1 MARVR
6 REITTDEPIRE
17 ERKVV
22 TALFADVVGS
32 TALAE
37 RFDPED
43 VVEIV
48 GRAVSRMVEVVAELG
63 GTVKDL
69 AGDGLL
75 ALFGAPRAHE
85 DDPERAVRAGLR
97 IVEAIRAHADEVRQE
112 WDVRDFGVRV
122 GIESG
127 LTVLGAVGGG
137 SRVEYGATGD
147 ALNTAAR
154 LQSHAQPFTV
164 LVGPATHRLI
174 EPVFRWG
181 EPRRLGLKGKAEPVR
196 AHEVVGFRAEPGK
209 VRGMAGITTPLLG
222 RDAELLAAQDLGKAL
237 FAGRGGILF
246 VMGEPGIGKT
256 RLLSELRNL
265 VRADGPITWLE
276 GRCVS
281 YGEALPYWPFRD
293 LLRGWLGASV
303 VDPPD
308 RLGQDLSGRIRALF
322 EGRSEEVHP
331 YLAAM
336 LGVVPD
342 PDAERE
348 LDALSPEA
356 RGFRTAEAL
365 RALIGRLA
373 DEAPLIV
380 AVEDLH
386 WADATSMHVL
396 ERLFPLVEVAR
407 VLLVLSMRP
416 EPDHPSRGLRD
427 RALQEHAGHTRV
439 LSIQALPTGV
449 DRDLLRALVG
459 PSTLPGD
466 LEQGIIEA
474 AEGNPLYLEE
484 FVRSL
489 TDNGT
494 LVTQDSGWR
503 FERATAIGIPPTV
516 ERLIISR
523 IDRLSSAARHAIHSA
538 SVLGRQFGRELLE
551 AVAGDGTLSQALSE
565 LVSMDLLREDA
576 ASELRFKH
584 ALIQEAAYNNML
596 RRRRRELHARAAE
609 ALEALLGDHLEP
621 HAAVLAQHYRGAGR
635 LGEALRHFEIAA
647 ATARRV
653 YAVEAAL
660 EHYTA
665 ALEIAELLGS
675 EEAAQLLLRRGQ
687 VRAQAGEIG
696 DARHDFEMA
705 SEAARALGD
714 RPLEI
719 EALNELGFLL
729 AGAVDYTD
737 ALPLLEGS
745 LAAAE
750 EIGLREAEVAA
761 ASRLSIVYTNLLRL
775 DLAVDRAHRAWAL
788 ARETGEVRS
797 AAMAMDALQVASV
810 MVGDMAT
817 VDEVSAQLVE
827 IHKRRG
833 DLWYLQTTQFQWAWV
848 DIAAGR
854 WEAAEQR
861 VSEGLAVNRQIGDR
875 GNEPLF
881 PATLS
886 WVARATGEYGQALEL
901 GQRAVEL
908 SSEVGHREFLSWGW
922 QLLGRTLLEVFAVT
936 EAVETLERSLHAAE
950 EADAPHRGGRGRLL
964 PAARQIPRRGSR
976 NRPPGGDEGRAPAE

>member
-1 MARVR
+1 M
-6 REITTDEPIRE
+6 
-17 ERKVV
+17 
-22 TALFADVVGS
+22 
-32 TALAE
+32 
-37 RFDPED
+37 
-43 VVEIV
+43 
-48 GRAVSRMVEVVAELG
+48 
-63 GTVKDL
+63 
-69 AGDGLL
+69 
-75 ALFGAPRAHE
+75 
-85 DDPERAVRAGLR
+85 
-97 IVEAIRAHADEVRQE
+97 
-112 WDVRDFGVRV
+112 
-122 GIESG
+122 
-127 LTVLGAVGGG
+127 
-137 SRVEYGATGD
+137 
-147 ALNTAAR
+147 
-154 LQSHAQPFTV
+154 
-164 LVGPATHRLI
+164 
-174 EPVFRWG
+174 
-181 EPRRLGLKGKAEPVR
+181 
-196 AHEVVGFRAEPGK
+196 
-209 VRGMAGITTPLLG
+209 
-222 RDAELLAAQDLGKAL
+222 
-237 FAGRGGILF
+237 
-246 VMGEPGIGKT
+246 
-256 RLLSELRNL
+256 
-265 VRADGPITWLE
+265 
-276 GRCVS
+276 
-281 YGEALPYWPFRD
+281 
-293 LLRGWLGASV
+293 
-303 VDPPD
+303 
-308 RLGQDLSGRIRALF
+308 
-322 EGRSEEVHP
+322 
-331 YLAAM
+331 
-336 LGVVPD
+336 
-342 PDAERE
+342 
-348 LDALSPEA
+348 
-356 RGFRTAEAL
+356 AL
-365 RALIGRLA
+365 RTRHG
-373 DEAPLIV
+373 
-380 AVEDLH
+380 
-386 WADATSMHVL
+386 
-396 ERLFPLVEVAR
+396 
-407 VLLVLSMRP
+407 
-416 EPDHPSRGLRD
+416 D
-427 RALQEHAGHTRV
+427 RH
-439 LSIQALPTGV
+439 
-449 DRDLLRALVG
+449 
-459 PSTLPGD
+459 
-466 LEQGIIEA
+466 
-474 AEGNPLYLEE
+474 
-484 FVRSL
+484 
-489 TDNGT
+489 
-494 LVTQDSGWR
+494 
-503 FERATAIGIPPTV
+503 PPTV

-729 AGAVDYTD
+729 AGAVVYTD
-737 ALPLLEGS
+737 
-745 LAAAE
+745 
-750 EIGLREAEVAA
+750 
-761 ASRLSIVYTNLLRL
+761 LLRL

-833 DLWYLQTTQFQWAWV
+833 DLWYLQTTQCQWAWV

-922 QLLGRTLLEVFAVT
+922 QGT
-936 EAVETLERSLHAAE
+936 AA
-950 EADAPHRGGRGRLL
+950 
-964 PAARQIPRRGSR
+964 
-976 NRPPGGDEGRAPAE
+976 